1 MKLVFSTS
9 KSNKSAFL
17 SVSGIKKK
25 KLFCMGELASYEPTG
40 NLKDTII
47 LELSQIEECP
57 AHRKLSPS
65 VPIMGY
71 ICKLIN
77 DSKRQ
82 KMREY
87 SSRI

>member
-17 SVSGIKKK
+17 SVSGINKK

-47 LELSQIEECP
+47 LELSQI
-57 AHRKLSPS
+57 
-65 VPIMGY
+65 
-71 ICKLIN
+71 
-77 DSKRQ
+77 
-82 KMREY
+82 
-87 SSRI
+87 